1 MEAASRP
8 SAPIGSAS
16 RLAVVVVNYRTPEL
30 ACEAVASLAGELDPA
45 RDVAVVVDN
54 ASGDGSAEVI
64 ERRLRERGHDRF
76 ARVVRS
82 ERNGGFGAGNN
93 LGVRA
98 APAAWYLF
106 LNSDARLVPGAVDAL
121 LAAAGRDPSA
131 GLLGPRIEGPDGVPH
146 TTCFRYP
153 TPLSQ
158 LVDAAGTGPV
168 TRLLARWHVPLPP
181 DARPDDPDWISFACV
196 LVRAAAFEAAG
207 GFDEGYFLYYEDV
220 DLCRAARRAGWRI
233 RFVPEARA
241 VHLHGASTRVPETR
255 ERRERAPAYL
265 YDSRARWFTQEFGRT
280 GLVAANLLWSAG
292 RLVALARERLG
303 SKVPHAAVSEWRDI
317 WRGRPGPARAQRI
330 AGTPPSTARSNRA
343 PS

>member
-1 MEAASRP
+1 MEEAR
-8 SAPIGSAS
+8 

-54 ASGDGSAEVI
+54 ASGDGSADAI
-64 ERRLRERGHDRF
+64 ERRLRERGHDRY
-76 ARVVRS
+76 ARVLRS
-82 ERNGGFGAGNN
+82 DRNGGFGAGNN
-93 LGVRA
+93 LGVGA
-98 APAAWYLF
+98 VPAAWYLF
-106 LNSDARLVPGAVDAL
+106 LNSDARLLPGALAAL
-121 LAAAGRDPSA
+121 LAAGERDPGA
-131 GLLGPRIEGPDGVPH
+131 GLLGPRIEGPDGLPH
-146 TTCFRYP
+146 TSCFRYP

-158 LVDAAGTGPV
+158 LVDAAASGPV
-168 TRLLARWHVPLPP
+168 TKLLARWNVPLPP
-181 DARPDDPDWISFACV
+181 DARPDDPDWFSFACV

-241 VHLHGASTRVPETR
+241 VHLHGASTGVPEGR
-255 ERRERAPAYL
+255 ARRARAPAYL
-265 YDSRARWFTQEFGRT
+265 YDSRARWFAKRYGRS
-280 GLVAANLLWSAG
+280 GLLAANVLWSAG

-303 SKVPHAAVSEWRDI
+303 SKAPHAAEAEWRDL
-317 WRGRPGPARAQRI
+317 WRGRPGPPSAQRI